1 MHSGIVIILCL
12 TAFCWVV
19 HLLPVISVPITS
31 VRGSHVLELAHYQNV
46 SYGVFGYCLTRRGC
60 TPPGIGYAGDVLF
73 PTIPGEFQNGDTLS
87 FLLPSEEMQAF
98 LKFLSVHL
106 VALVFTSLLLLTIG
120 ACLLHDY
127 LQLRRVGSLS
137 ERSDKQRSRSAEHGD
152 AGCVD
157 DTYYMLMQK
166 RRKWFRVFLEVMLV
180 CSIFLFLL
188 GLLGYLVD
196 ILLFVPY
203 LSWIGWLQLAV
214 VLIMALICS
223 LVCFM
228 KRSVISRRHLE
239 EEAYA
244 LGRTNSRLSDSSS
257 DSGVYIYSNG
267 FTANEETSDGERV
280 VLDTTS
286 RTETP
291 LDSDRAETLSD
302 YDRAET
308 QPDSALMDTD
318 PPETGPTAPAQ
329 STEVGPPVRS

>member
-1 MHSGIVIILCL
+1 MHSGIGIALCL
-12 TAFCWVV
+12 TAFCWVI

-31 VRGSHVLELAHYQNV
+31 VRGSHVLELAHYQNM
-46 SYGVFGYCLTRRGC
+46 SYGVFGYCLTRSGC
-60 TPPGIGYAGDVLF
+60 TPPGIGYAGNVLF
-73 PTIPGEFQNGDTLS
+73 PEISDEFQIGNTFS
-87 FLLPSEEMQAF
+87 YLLPSDEMQTF

-106 VALVFTSLLLLTIG
+106 VAFIFTSLLLLTIG

-127 LQLRRVGSLS
+127 LQFRHMESLS

-152 AGCVD
+152 AECVD

-180 CSIFLFLL
+180 CSIFLFFL

-203 LSWIGWLQLAV
+203 LSWIAWLQLAV
-214 VLIMALICS
+214 ILIMALICS

-244 LGRTNSRLSDSSS
+244 LGRTNSRLSGS

-267 FTANEETSDGERV
+267 FTANEETSSCERV
-280 VLDTTS
+280 LPDTTS
-286 RTETP
+286 RTETFH
-291 LDSDRAETLSD
+291 DSDRAETLSD
-302 YDRAET
+302 FDRAKT

-318 PPETGPTAPAQ
+318 SAETGPTASAQ
-329 STEVGPPVRS
+329 STEVGPPVRT